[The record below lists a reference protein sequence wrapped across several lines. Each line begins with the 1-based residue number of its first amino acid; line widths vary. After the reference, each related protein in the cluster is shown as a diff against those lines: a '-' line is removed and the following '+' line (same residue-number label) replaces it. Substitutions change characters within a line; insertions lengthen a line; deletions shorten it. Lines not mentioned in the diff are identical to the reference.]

1 MRRLRSTK
9 ACRRRPDSFASKT
22 VPSLMMPLV
31 ACLAVSNNEHE
42 SFLVRLLDLQ
52 EIAEA
57 EGDVTVG

>member
-1 MRRLRSTK
+1 
-9 ACRRRPDSFASKT
+9 
-22 VPSLMMPLV
+22 MPLV